1 MASYATS
8 AMERGKSVAE
18 NVIAPP
24 GTIQGIARRSNLPAR
39 TAGSSSMSWRYSATA
54 ARRLVEGPKDVSPRG
69 AGPCEIL
76 WRLLAGR
83 WKEDLHVRP

>member
-24 GTIQGIARRSNLPAR
+24 GTIQGIARRSNLLAR
-39 TAGSSSMSWRYSATA
+39 KAGSSSMS
-54 ARRLVEGPKDVSPRG
+54 
-69 AGPCEIL
+69 
-76 WRLLAGR
+76 
-83 WKEDLHVRP
+83 